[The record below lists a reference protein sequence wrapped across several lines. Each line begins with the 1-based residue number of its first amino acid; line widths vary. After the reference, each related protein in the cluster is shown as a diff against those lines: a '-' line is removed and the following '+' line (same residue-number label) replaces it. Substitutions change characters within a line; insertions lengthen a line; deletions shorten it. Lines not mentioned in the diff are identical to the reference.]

1 MDTEEEKERLKG
13 QVEIWEHMF
22 AFVDSMALKC
32 AVELGIPD
40 IISSHGRPVTTSEI
54 INNLPATT
62 SSSSPNADYLTRV
75 MRLLVR
81 KRIFSSHIDQETN
94 QIYYDLTP
102 SSKWLL
108 IDSKFSLVPFVLAQL
123 DPWLQKPWQ
132 YMGECVKEGGLPFEK
147 AHGVEIWDFA
157 LANPQ
162 FNNLFND
169 AMRCTTETIINAVL
183 VKYKDG
189 FNGIESLVDVGG
201 GTGIMI
207 TEIVKANPHIRGINF
222 DLPHV
227 VATAPEQPGVEHVG
241 GDMFVHIPEAD
252 AVIMKW
258 ILHDWGDEECVK
270 ILRNC
275 YKAII
280 TKKKNGKV
288 IIVDCVLRPDGDGS
302 FDNTGLAFD
311 LLMIAHASGGKE
323 RTEVEWKM
331 LLNNAGFSRCN
342 IIQIPAFPS
351 IIEAFPE

>member
-1 MDTEEEKERLKG
+1 MDIHEEEERLKG
-13 QVEIWEHMF
+13 QVEIWEHMY

-40 IISSHGRPVTTSEI
+40 IINSHGRPATISEI

-62 SSSSPNADYLTRV
+62 SSSSGVDYLTRV

-81 KRIFSSHIDQETN
+81 KRIFSSQINQKTN
-94 QIYYDLTP
+94 QISYDLTP

-108 IDSKFSLVPFVLAQL
+108 RDSRFSLSPFILAQL
-123 DPWLQKPWQ
+123 DPWLPIK
-132 YMGECVKEGGLPFEK
+132 KKKKNLIHEGGLPFEK
-147 AHGVEIWDFA
+147 AHGAEIWDVA
-157 LANPQ
+157 LANPE

-169 AMRCTTETIINAVL
+169 AMRCTAEIIIKAVL
-183 VKYKDG
+183 IEYKDG

-201 GTGIMI
+201 GTGTMI
-207 TEIVKANPHIRGINF
+207 AEIVQANPHIRGINF

-241 GDMFVHIPEAD
+241 GDMFVHIAEAD

-258 ILHDWGDEECVK
+258 IMHDWGDEDCVK

-275 YKAII
+275 HKAIA
-280 TKKKNGKV
+280 KKKNGKV

-302 FDNTGLAFD
+302 FHNTGLAFD
-311 LLMIAHASGGKE
+311 LVMIAATSGGKE

-331 LLNNAGFSRCN
+331 ILNNAGFPRYN
-342 IIQIPAFPS
+342 IIEIAAFPS

>member
-1 MDTEEEKERLKG
+1 MDTEEEKQRLKG

-40 IISSHGRPVTTSEI
+40 IINSHGHPITISEI

-62 SSSSPNADYLTRV
+62 SSSSPNVDYLTRV
-75 MRLLVR
+75 LRLLVR
-81 KRIFSSHIDQETN
+81 KRIFSSQIDQETD

-108 IDSKFSLVPFVLAQL
+108 RDSKFSLAPFVLAQL
-123 DPWLQKPWQ
+123 DPPLQKPWQ
-132 YMGECVKEGGLPFEK
+132 YMGKCVEEGGFAFEK
-147 AHGVEIWDFA
+147 AHGVEIWDFS

-169 AMRCTTETIINAVL
+169 AMRCTTEIIINAVL

-201 GTGIMI
+201 GTGMMI
-207 TEIVKANPHIRGINF
+207 TEIVKEYPHIK
-222 DLPHV
+222 
-227 VATAPEQPGVEHVG
+227 APEQQGVEHIG

-258 ILHDWGDEECVK
+258 IMHDWGDEDCVK

-275 YKAII
+275 CKAIA
-280 TKKKNGKV
+280 KKKNGKV
-288 IIVDCVLRPDGDGS
+288 VIVDCVLRPDGDGS

-323 RTEVEWKM
+323 RTEVEWRM
-331 LLNNAGFSRCN
+331 LLNNAGFPRCN